1 MHRLYPAG
9 VIYYYHWKG
18 KTPNTNV
25 IKILILIVKTH
36 VDIPKENQKELFVR
50 ISNSTKKNEI
60 YAQDILYM

>member
-1 MHRLYPAG
+1 MHRLYPIGA
-9 VIYYYHWKG
+9 IYGNNWKG
-18 KTPNTNV
+18 NTPYTNV
-25 IKILILIVKTH
+25 IKILILIVETH